1 MNILEEMYYGNYRPN
16 ERVHTEESEYA
27 FVAENI
33 DRIVKTL
40 SNNLSNQNCEQF
52 EKLLELY
59 HELISIQSASAY
71 SVGFKMGTLMMIEVL
86 VGNEDLIH
94 KS

>member
-1 MNILEEMYYGNYRPN
+1 MMEI
-16 ERVHTEESEYA
+16 SE
-27 FVAENI
+27 F
-33 DRIVKTL
+33 DQDCR
-40 SNNLSNQNCEQF
+40 NLSNQNCEQF

-59 HELISIQSASAY
+59 HKLISIQSASAY
-71 SVGFKMGTLMMIEVL
+71 SVGFKMGALMMIEVL